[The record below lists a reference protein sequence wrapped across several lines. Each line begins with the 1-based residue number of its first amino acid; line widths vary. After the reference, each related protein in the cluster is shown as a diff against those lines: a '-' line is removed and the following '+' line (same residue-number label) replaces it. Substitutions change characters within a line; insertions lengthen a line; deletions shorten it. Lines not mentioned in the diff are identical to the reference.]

1 MTNSLIRRAVVRAGI
16 VAAAAVVLTVLGA
29 AQARAADNKALSCP
43 CLFDVAFWTQAAF
56 LDELNSKAR
65 VEESCSAVTLDRS
78 THKTL
83 RMAGPAPL
91 GLGVILEV
99 AHDTGTDG
107 FKADSSCRTRWT
119 VESQRGEG
127 AKINFDEQ
135 INFEVTYY
143 EVIAEQTGPYKELM
157 STLPAAK
164 AGPVSF
170 EACEAAL
177 RKIAQSY
184 RVDCKFD

>member
-1 MTNSLIRRAVVRAGI
+1 MRQTKAISVGVAG
-16 VAAAAVVLTVLGA
+16 AAFAALTVLGA
-29 AQARAADNKALSCP
+29 SQARAEGGTALSCP
-43 CLFDVAFWTQAAF
+43 CLFDVAFWTQATF
-56 LDELNSKAR
+56 LDELSSKTR

-91 GLGVILEV
+91 GLGVTLEV

-107 FKADSSCRTRWT
+107 FKADSFCRTRWT
-119 VESQRGEG
+119 VQSQRGEG
-127 AKINFDEQ
+127 AAINYDEQ

-164 AGPVSF
+164 AGPVSI